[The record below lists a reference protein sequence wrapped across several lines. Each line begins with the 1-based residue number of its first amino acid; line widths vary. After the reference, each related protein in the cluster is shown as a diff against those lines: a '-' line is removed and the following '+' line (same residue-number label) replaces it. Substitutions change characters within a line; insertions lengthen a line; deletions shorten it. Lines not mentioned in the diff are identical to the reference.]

1 MKVRG
6 EHSVATLHGHINLA
20 DFDEVIQKEE
30 DGLSLTVT
38 SSYKSNPDIPTT
50 DSDRSYLKVIMFAME
65 AKRHARES
73 YPATARLT
81 FDLSTAQSLWRA
93 LGLRKQDIFGGC
105 FVNKQLFIFS
115 SRWETVSGRSIIHFF
130 KNFD

>member
-1 MKVRG
+1 MKLRG

-20 DFDEVIQKEE
+20 DFDEVIQKE

-50 DSDRSYLKVIMFAME
+50 DSDRSYLKIITFAME
-65 AKRHARES
+65 AKYHARES
-73 YPATARLT
+73 YAATARLT

-93 LGLRKQDIFGGC
+93 LGLREQDIVGRC
-105 FVNKQLFIFS
+105 FVNGQLSIFS
-115 SRWETVSGRSIIHFF
+115 SRWETVSGRSIHIFY
-130 KNFD
+130 FD